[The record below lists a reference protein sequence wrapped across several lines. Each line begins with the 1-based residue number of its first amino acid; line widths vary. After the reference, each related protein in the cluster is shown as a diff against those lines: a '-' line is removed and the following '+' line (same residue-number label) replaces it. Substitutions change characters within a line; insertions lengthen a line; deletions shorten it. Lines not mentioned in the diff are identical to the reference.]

1 MARFSQMAPN
11 LYVHCSFF
19 VLFCV
24 ANQRNTVSM
33 VVPLVWWTVLLILWI
48 LAAVY
53 FYVRSLFD
61 EHPDIYEKWTPVIA
75 GKLGWG
81 RFLFRLNRL
90 SFHTICVTQMI
101 LIIFRFCRDYI
112 SMLNIFLNFFHYYLV
127 LSLLFAV
134 VFFFFYIGATTS
146 FIAMK
151 NEAYHSTSK
160 TPTKP
165 ATNSNSIAKE
175 SSGLLTQSPWLWTN
189 ECLRLRQF

>member
-1 MARFSQMAPN
+1 MFMHA
-11 LYVHCSFF
+11 HCSFF

-101 LIIFRFCRDYI
+101 LIIFRFCCDYI
-112 SMLNIFLNFFHYYLV
+112 SMLNIFLNFF
-127 LSLLFAV
+127 SLLSCFV
-134 VFFFFYIGATTS
+134 S
-146 FIAMK
+146 FIRSGFLFLLYWCN
-151 NEAYHSTSK
+151 NELHC
-160 TPTKP
+160 
-165 ATNSNSIAKE
+165 
-175 SSGLLTQSPWLWTN
+175 N
-189 ECLRLRQF
+189 EKWGIS